1 MRSDTINSIIEDY
14 IRTKLSPQPDERQFI
29 TDKFNQLCKFLK
41 EYEDG
46 IFKNGSWPRYTAIH
60 PVSDLDVV
68 WPLPPSLRPLTFSEV
83 IKGKID
89 PRILDVS
96 NILRDLAKRLEEE
109 YKRAGYNVIVEAQS
123 HSVGIFFSPDKQ
135 GFSIDLV
142 PAIPTGE
149 VNEYG
154 ENIYG
159 VPELLKMSKRRRQL
173 KYKAVM
179 EKGENIRWIKT
190 DPKGYIRDSKT
201 VNDLNSAYRKSAKFG
216 KKWNYGCKDVNQMH
230 PLKSF
235 HLELIYREIILAHPA
250 INTYDTLIHFFSN
263 LESYV
268 ETPRYPDRADKN
280 RYVDAYLSEITESQK
295 IVIMRYISKAVML
308 LQRLIS
314 AGDEAEVH
322 SLLNDI
328 LRGGATLSANISVK
342 PIQRVV
348 IPSGAWSM

>member
-1 MRSDTINSIIEDY
+1 MSNSNLNTIIEEY
-14 IRTKLSPQPDERQFI
+14 IRSTLSPEPDERQFI
-29 TDKFNQLCKFLK
+29 ADKFDQLCEFLK
-41 EYEDG
+41 EHEDG

-68 WPLPPSLRPLTFSEV
+68 WPLPLSLRPLAFSEV

-89 PRILDVS
+89 PRTLDVS
-96 NILRDLAKRLEEE
+96 NILRDLAKRLELE

-159 VPELLKMSKRRRQL
+159 VPELLKMSRKRRQL

-179 EKGENIRWIKT
+179 EKGESIRWIKT
-190 DPKGYIRDSKT
+190 DPKGYIRDSKI

-216 KKWNYGCKDVNQMH
+216 KKWNYGCKDTNENH

-235 HLELIYREIILAHPA
+235 HLELICRQIILAHPN
-250 INTYDTLIHFFSN
+250 ISTHEVLTRFFDS
-263 LESYV
+263 LESYL
-268 ETPRYPDRADKN
+268 ETPRFPDRADKE
-280 RYVDAYLSEITESQK
+280 RYVDSYLTEITEQQK
-295 IVIMRYISKAVML
+295 VSIVRYISKVVVL
-308 LQRLIS
+308 LQRLSS
-314 AGDEAEVH
+314 AQNETEVH
-322 SLLNDI
+322 ALLDDI
-328 LRGGATLSANISVK
+328 LQGGATPSNFSIK
-342 PIQRVV
+342 PPQRVV
-348 IPSGAWSM
+348 APSGAWSM